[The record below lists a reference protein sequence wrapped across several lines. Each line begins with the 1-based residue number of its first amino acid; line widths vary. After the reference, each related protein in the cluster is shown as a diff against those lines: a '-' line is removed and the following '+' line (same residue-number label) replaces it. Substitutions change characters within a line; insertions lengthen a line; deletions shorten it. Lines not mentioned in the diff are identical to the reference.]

1 MNLKVLGAKA
11 PDTLPA
17 PEDVP
22 PPTWMLRVE
31 RGCRVAKRAPEK
43 TQEANPSTEK

>member
-22 PPTWMLRVE
+22 TSYLDAQSREGLPRS
-31 RGCRVAKRAPEK
+31 
-43 TQEANPSTEK
+43 EAGSREDPGSQSFH